1 MGPEAQQQF
10 DPEEQRFALGLGNVI
25 TLEAFDLGPS
35 VNVPQQFHGMVEH
48 PRKSSKLI
56 TRLHIRQSFH
66 EYYPQFPGEHGILY
80 LDRKDLPK
88 YLVITVYLLTN
99 SEP

>member
-10 DPEEQRFALGLGNVI
+10 DPEEELFALGLGNVI

-35 VNVPQQFHGMVEH
+35 VNVPKEFHGMIEH
-48 PRKSSKLI
+48 PRKNDKFSS
-56 TRLHIRQSFH
+56 RLHIRQSFH
-66 EYYPQFPGEHGILY
+66 EYYPQSPGEHGILY

-88 YLVITVYLLTN
+88 YLVITLYLLD
-99 SEP
+99 